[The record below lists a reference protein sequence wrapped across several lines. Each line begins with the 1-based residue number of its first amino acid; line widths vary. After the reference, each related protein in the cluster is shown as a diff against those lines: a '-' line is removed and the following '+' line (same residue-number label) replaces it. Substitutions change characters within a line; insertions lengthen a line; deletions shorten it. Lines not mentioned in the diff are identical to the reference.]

1 MLGALFQYAKK
12 CPHVMIMPVRTSVY
26 TNVTAQDLWKT
37 ITSVSNAGAK
47 RGRAKRRGATK
58 FKDLNFG
65 QRIGQGKSNIQW
77 PGLNAPIIQGRDIVP
92 IMERPPDPTREQR
105 LLEVRNRLDR
115 FRRLSI
121 PPSERGFTGGSP
133 AGKSLGNPEPMN
145 EITFENFDSRLVEF
159 KTLQRTIGKIG
170 RKKFVSAFV
179 AVGNGQGL
187 IGYGKALT
195 QDAQQSLL
203 KAKTMAARQLL
214 YVPICDGHT
223 IFHDF
228 YEPYYFTKIRCE
240 KRPPGYGLRCHRII
254 ALICRLIGIK
264 DMYAKI
270 EGAINPQNLTKAFIR
285 GLLKQKTYQDWANV
299 KQLHLVEY
307 RPENDYY
314 PRLLASPNN
323 NQPTR
328 TSAEID
334 PDEDL
339 DFERLCFE
347 GRTLD
352 RRQSG
357 EQYEPWY
364 AAKDKT
370 RYGWYKY
377 LRRRHWET
385 VQENATIERLARMDE
400 KRYDSYY
407 RYPDEYHTDVLKQLK
422 QRFSHRWY
430 PRTTNMQIFVKTLTG
445 KTITLEVEPSDTI
458 ENVKAKIQDKEGIP
472 PDQQRLIFAGKQ
484 LEDGR
489 TLSDYN
495 IQKESTL
502 HLVLRL
508 RGGMQIF
515 VKTLTGKTITLEVE
529 PSDTIEN
536 VKAKIQDKEGIP
548 PDQQRL
554 IFAGKQLEDG
564 RTLSDY
570 NIQKESTLHLVLRLR
585 GGMQIFVKTL
595 TGKTITLEVE
605 PSDTIE
611 NVKAKIQ
618 DKEGIPPDQ
627 QRLIFAG
634 KQLEDGRTLSDYN
647 IQKESTLH
655 LVLRLRGGM
664 QIFVKTLTGKTI
676 TLEVEPSDTIENVK
690 AKIQDKEGIPPDQQ
704 RLIFAGKQLEDGRTL
719 SDYNIQKESTLHLVL
734 RLRGG
739 MQIFVKTLT
748 GKTITLEVEPSDTI
762 ENVKAKI
769 QDKEGIPPDQQ
780 RLIFAGK
787 QLEDGRTLSD
797 YNIQKE
803 STLHLVLRLRGGMQI
818 FVKTLTGKTITLEV
832 EPSDTIEN
840 VKAKIQDKE
849 GIPPDQQ
856 RLIFAGKQLEDGRT
870 LSDYNIQKE
879 STLHLVLR
887 LRGGMQIFVKTL
899 TGKTI
904 TLEVEPSDTI
914 ENVKAK
920 IQDKEG
926 IPPDQQ
932 RLIFAGKQLE
942 DGRTLSDY
950 NIQKESTLH
959 LVLRLRGGQ

>member
-1 MLGALFQYAKK
+1 MLGTLFRYVQK
-12 CPHVMIMPVRTSVY
+12 CPQIVFIPVRTSVY

-58 FKDLNFG
+58 FKDLNIG
-65 QRIGQGKSNIQW
+65 QRIGQGKANMQW
-77 PGLNAPIIQGRDIVP
+77 PGLNAPVFQGRDIVP
-92 IMERPPDPTREQR
+92 IVEKPSDPMYQQR
-105 LLEVRNRLDR
+105 LLDVRNRLDR

-121 PPSERGFTGGSP
+121 PPNERGFTGGSP
-133 AGKSLGNPEPMN
+133 AGKSLGQPDPIN
-145 EITFENFDSRLVEF
+145 EITFEDFDSRLVEF

-170 RKKFVSAFV
+170 RKKFTSAFV
-179 AVGNGQGL
+179 AVGNGKGL
-187 IGYGKALT
+187 VGYGKALT
-195 QDAQQSLL
+195 QDAQHSLR
-203 KAKTMAARQLL
+203 KAKLTASRQLL
-214 YVPICDGHT
+214 YIPICDGHT

-228 YEPYYFTKIRCE
+228 YEPYFFTKIRCE

-254 ALICRLIGIK
+254 ALLCKLIGIK

-270 EGAINPQNLTKAFIR
+270 DGAINPQNITKAFIR
-285 GLLKQKTYQDWANV
+285 GLLKQKTYQDWANA

-323 NQPTR
+323 DRPTR
-328 TSAEID
+328 TSLEID

-347 GRTLD
+347 GRTVD
-352 RRQSG
+352 KGQTS

-364 AAKDKT
+364 ATKEKT

-385 VQENATIERLARMDE
+385 VQEKATVERLARMDE

-407 RYPDEYHTDVLKQLK
+407 RYPDQYHTDVLKQLK
-422 QRFSHRWY
+422 QRSPHVWY
-430 PRTTNMQIFVKTLTG
+430 PRLHPLFIQDKYLQKTSNMQIFVKTLTG

-887 LRGGMQIFVKTL
+887 LRGGQ
-899 TGKTI
+899 
-904 TLEVEPSDTI
+904 
-914 ENVKAK
+914 
-920 IQDKEG
+920 
-926 IPPDQQ
+926 
-932 RLIFAGKQLE
+932 
-942 DGRTLSDY
+942 
-950 NIQKESTLH
+950 
-959 LVLRLRGGQ
+959 

>member
-887 LRGGMQIFVKTL
+887 LRGGQ
-899 TGKTI
+899 
-904 TLEVEPSDTI
+904 
-914 ENVKAK
+914 
-920 IQDKEG
+920 
-926 IPPDQQ
+926 
-932 RLIFAGKQLE
+932 
-942 DGRTLSDY
+942 
-950 NIQKESTLH
+950 
-959 LVLRLRGGQ
+959 

>member
-1 MLGALFQYAKK
+1 MLGALFRYSKT
-12 CPHVMIMPVRTSVY
+12 CPQLMIMPVRTSVF

-58 FKDLNFG
+58 FKDLNIG
-65 QRIGQGKSNIQW
+65 QRIGQGKSNMQW
-77 PGLNAPIIQGRDIVP
+77 PGLNAPVLQGRDVVP
-92 IMERPPDPTREQR
+92 ITEKPPDPTHQER

-133 AGKSLGNPEPMN
+133 AGKSLGQPDSLN
-145 EITFENFDSRLVEF
+145 EVTFENFDSRLVEF

-170 RKKFVSAFV
+170 RKKFTSAFV
-179 AVGNGQGL
+179 AVGNGKGL
-187 IGYGKALT
+187 VGYGKALT
-195 QDAQQSLL
+195 QDAQHSLQ
-203 KAKTMAARQLL
+203 KAKLTASRQLL
-214 YVPICDGHT
+214 YIPICDGHT

-228 YEPYYFTKIRCE
+228 YEPYFFTKVRCE

-254 ALICRLIGIK
+254 ALLCKLIGIK

-270 EGAINPQNLTKAFIR
+270 DGAINAQNMTKAFIR
-285 GLLKQKTYQDWANV
+285 GLLKQKTYQDWANE

-307 RPENDYY
+307 RPENDYF

-323 NQPTR
+323 GRPAR
-328 TSAEID
+328 TSLEID

-352 RRQSG
+352 RRQTG

-364 AAKDKT
+364 ATKEKT

-385 VQENATIERLARMDE
+385 VQETATVERLARMDE
-400 KRYDSYY
+400 KRYESYY

-422 QRFSHRWY
+422 QRLPRVWY
-430 PRTTNMQIFVKTLTG
+430 PRVNEQARYATTTTTTTVIYKLNMQIFVKTLTG

-887 LRGGMQIFVKTL
+887 LRGGQ
-899 TGKTI
+899 
-904 TLEVEPSDTI
+904 
-914 ENVKAK
+914 
-920 IQDKEG
+920 
-926 IPPDQQ
+926 
-932 RLIFAGKQLE
+932 
-942 DGRTLSDY
+942 
-950 NIQKESTLH
+950 
-959 LVLRLRGGQ
+959 

>member
-1 MLGALFQYAKK
+1 MLGTLFRYVQK
-12 CPHVMIMPVRTSVY
+12 CPQIVFMPVRTSVY

-58 FKDLNFG
+58 FKDLNIG
-65 QRIGQGKSNIQW
+65 QRIGQGKANMQW
-77 PGLNAPIIQGRDIVP
+77 PGLNAPVVQGRDIVP
-92 IMERPPDPTREQR
+92 IVEKPSDPMYQQR
-105 LLEVRNRLDR
+105 LLDVRNRLDR

-121 PPSERGFTGGSP
+121 PPNERGFTGGSP
-133 AGKSLGNPEPMN
+133 AGKSLGQPDPIN
-145 EITFENFDSRLVEF
+145 EITFEDFDSRLVEF

-170 RKKFVSAFV
+170 RKKFTSAFV
-179 AVGNGQGL
+179 AVGNGKGL
-187 IGYGKALT
+187 VGYGKALT
-195 QDAQQSLL
+195 QDAQHSLR
-203 KAKTMAARQLL
+203 KAKLTASRQLL
-214 YVPICDGHT
+214 YIPICDGHT

-228 YEPYYFTKIRCE
+228 YEPYFFTKIRCE

-254 ALICRLIGIK
+254 ALLCKLIGIK

-270 EGAINPQNLTKAFIR
+270 DGAINPQNITKAFIR
-285 GLLKQKTYQDWANV
+285 GLLKQKTYQDWANA

-323 NQPTR
+323 ERPTR
-328 TSAEID
+328 TSLEID

-347 GRTLD
+347 GRTVD
-352 RRQSG
+352 KGQTS

-364 AAKDKT
+364 ATKEKT

-385 VQENATIERLARMDE
+385 VQEKATVERLARMDE

-407 RYPDEYHTDVLKQLK
+407 RYPDQYHTDVLKQLK
-422 QRFSHRWY
+422 QRSPHVWY
-430 PRTTNMQIFVKTLTG
+430 PRVQISIKNIKYANFRQNTHRQNYYTR
-445 KTITLEVEPSDTI
+445 S
-458 ENVKAKIQDKEGIP
+458 
-472 PDQQRLIFAGKQ
+472 
-484 LEDGR
+484 R
-489 TLSDYN
+489 TFGYN
-495 IQKESTL
+495 RKY
-502 HLVLRL
+502 
-508 RGGMQIF
+508 
-515 VKTLTGKTITLEVE
+515 
-529 PSDTIEN
+529 
-536 VKAKIQDKEGIP
+536 
-548 PDQQRL
+548 
-554 IFAGKQLEDG
+554 G